1 MMMKKA
7 LLGAALLIFAAATTA
22 SAHYSG
28 FVEDFLVGASDDS
41 TADRLRAEIAKT
53 QEEIVQ
59 LQPKLAESKHVYD
72 GKKEGAIV
80 KLRFYETIGPDVYM
94 NYLLQSEDIVDF
106 FANQRLVEKQLQGD
120 LDQLN
125 DLYLQYRQLKAATE
139 TLAGQEDLLAVIQ
152 KNLQERTR
160 FTAVTKNYSVEKRA
174 EVALDLWNAKA
185 VIDIERGMAADAEYF
200 RNHMQELLTRGTRD
214 SPWRLDEAKIN
225 KVSKFKYLIRS
236 DHVYV
241 QYLYKDGTNT
251 LLMGVVSKNVDGT
264 ASLKFDNGFL
274 VGIPISADLVSQLP
288 EGVKIDLS
296 KVDPKTAGF
305 TVEQTNGALLFHPLS
320 AK

>member
-1 MMMKKA
+1 MMKKA
-7 LLGAALLIFAAATTA
+7 LLGATLLIFAAATTA

-28 FVEDFLVGASDDS
+28 FVEDFLVGVSDDS

-53 QEEIVQ
+53 KEEIAQ
-59 LQPKLAESKHVYD
+59 LQPKLEESRQIYD
-72 GKKEGAIV
+72 GKKDGAIV

-94 NYLLQSEDIVDF
+94 NYLLQSEDVVDF
-106 FANQRLVEKQLQGD
+106 IANQRLVEKQLQSD

-125 DLYLQYRQLKAATE
+125 DLYLQFRQLKAASE

-152 KNLQERTR
+152 KNLEERAR
-160 FTAVTKNYSVEKRA
+160 FTAVTKNYNTEKRA

-185 VIDIERGMAADAEYF
+185 VIEIERGMAADAAYF
-200 RNHMQELLTRGTRD
+200 KDHMQELITRDTKD

-225 KVSKFKYLIRS
+225 QVSKFKYLIRS

-241 QYLYKDGTNT
+241 QYLYKDGTST
-251 LLMGVVSKNVDGT
+251 LLMGVVSKNEDGT

-274 VGIPISADLVSQLP
+274 VGIPISSDLVSQLP
-288 EGVKIDLS
+288 EGIKFDLS
-296 KVDPKTAGF
+296 KVDPKADGF
-305 TVEQTNGALLFHPLS
+305 TVEQTNGALVIHPV
-320 AK
+320 AVK